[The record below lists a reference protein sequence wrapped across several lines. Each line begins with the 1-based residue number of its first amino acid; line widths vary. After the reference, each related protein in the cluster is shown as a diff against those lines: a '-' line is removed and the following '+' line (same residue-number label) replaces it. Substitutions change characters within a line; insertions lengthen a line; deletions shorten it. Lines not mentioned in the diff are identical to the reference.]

1 MKTST
6 LLIASFTLGSLHL
19 SLADTIGVPTE
30 EAPACDLKDGL
41 AGEATSLLQVEVSR
55 SSAKEVASISAFA
68 ADRNSQTLLQK
79 AESVST
85 AGAGEGSKVL
95 KVHPLDGQVSTRIW
109 QPSDWLFTTSP
120 NSCVKPA
127 WDITQYALASRV
139 CLPTLFLVLF
149 GYTVL
154 IGMQERDEGPKDVQ
168 TNVRQPRR
176 HDLDFAR
183 IICVAC
189 VVSEHSGGSDWT
201 KHNVLFVLQWVLPY
215 LYLTSAI
222 SWMISSKSAGPYIW
236 RLSIVLAVGVG
247 ANWVADAM
255 TGRNWKGD
263 FGNTIFQMFYVVM
276 LIGMSVFTGPLRQ
289 ALLQRKN
296 HPESMAGVCQQVAA
310 LVAYGSIT
318 VFALVLFVNQK
329 QGEALVHIPE
339 SSWFN
344 NLRPLVND
352 FPITMIQICGAMFL
366 SHVACLF
373 KANDIFPWFLLVHI
387 FLPRIFVPWYQV
399 GFIHNLELFVWG
411 MVAESWG
418 LRGKATITKVVQNYW
433 PMIAFALMIASM
445 PDMFGRCD
453 LMPASTVLERIRF
466 YGIEMALCVIL
477 VTGCLKLGDPYNCI
491 EWLSY
496 WALYAYCFHVAW
508 ARLLP
513 VPYGATVTY
522 GSALLVYCAWQFFCT
537 KQASKAG
544 SAPAVGFPTPGSI
557 IKQDPDVAGG

>member
-1 MKTST
+1 MQTST
-6 LLIASFTLGSLHL
+6 LLIAPFALHL
-19 SLADTIGVPTE
+19 LHFSLADKIAMPTE
-30 EAPACDLKDGL
+30 DTSACDSKNSFV
-41 AGEATSLLQVEVSR
+41 GEVTSLLQVEVSR
-55 SSAKEVASISAFA
+55 SSAKEVASISASA
-68 ADRNSQTLLQK
+68 AAPDSQTLLQK
-79 AESVST
+79 TESVSR
-85 AGAGEGSKVL
+85 AGIGGDRKAL

-109 QPSDWLFTTSP
+109 QPSDWLFTSSP

-127 WDITQYALASRV
+127 WDITQFALASRV
-139 CLPTLFLVLF
+139 CLPTLFLVLL

-154 IGMQERDEGPKDVQ
+154 IGMQEGDEGSKDVQ

-183 IICVAC
+183 IICVAA

-222 SWMISSKSAGPYIW
+222 SWMMSSKSAGPYIW
-236 RLSIVLAVGVG
+236 RLSMVLAVGVG
-247 ANWVADAM
+247 ANWLADVL
-255 TGRNWKGD
+255 TGRHWKGD

-276 LIGMSVFTGPLRQ
+276 LMAMSVLTGPLRQ
-289 ALLQRKN
+289 ALLSRKK
-296 HPESMAGVCQQVAA
+296 HPDSKVGFCVQVVA
-310 LVAYGSIT
+310 LLAYGLIT
-318 VFALVLFVNQK
+318 LFALVLFVNQK
-329 QGEALVHIPE
+329 QGEALVHIPQ

-352 FPITMIQICGAMFL
+352 FPITMIQICGALFL

-387 FLPRIFVPWYQV
+387 FLPRIFIPWYQV

-418 LRGKATITKVVQNYW
+418 LRGKETITTVVRNYW
-433 PMIAFALMIASM
+433 PIMAFALMLASM

-466 YGIEMALCVIL
+466 YGVEMALCLVL
-477 VTGCLKLGDPYNCI
+477 VTGSFKLGDPYNCT

-522 GSALLVYCAWQFFCT
+522 VSAVLVYCAWRLFFHEQGHSWVGHT
-537 KQASKAG
+537 RSWVSEARINHKTG
-544 SAPAVGFPTPGSI
+544 S
-557 IKQDPDVAGG
+557 